1 MDYEELLEY
10 LNIEEPVEFE
20 YFENFADLIECTEPI
35 SQAAIYKLVKGVP
48 EGVFSEL
55 IEGYFNET
63 LDACPDSEIQIYSL
77 LETIKRALIG
87 LSENLEDEN
96 DYVFFA
102 DEIARFRDWYLV
114 DSKVSVQPKDS
125 EIAKQMPLI
134 DALAAS
140 RLEKLG
146 GIENN
151 YDFSEALDYPLDEF
165 IMSIAP
171 LSRKE
176 EEYELEK
183 EYELDNEEEYDDL
196 EFEEKE
202 I

>member
-1 MDYEELLEY
+1 MDYEELLEN
-10 LNIEEPVEFE
+10 LNIEDPSEFE

-35 SQAAIYKLVKGVP
+35 SAEAIYKLVKGVP

-55 IEGYFNET
+55 IEGYFTET
-63 LDACPDSEIQIYSL
+63 LEACPDTEIEIYSL

-87 LSENLEDEN
+87 LSQNLEDEN

-102 DEIARFRDWYLV
+102 DEISRFRDWYV
-114 DSKVSVQPKDS
+114 FDSKVTIQPKDS
-125 EIAKQMPLI
+125 EDTSQMPVI
-134 DALAAS
+134 EALVVS

-146 GIENN
+146 GVEND

-165 IMSIAP
+165 VMSLAP
-171 LSRKE
+171 APG
-176 EEYELEK
+176 
-183 EYELDNEEEYDDL
+183 NEEDKPLENEDEYDDL